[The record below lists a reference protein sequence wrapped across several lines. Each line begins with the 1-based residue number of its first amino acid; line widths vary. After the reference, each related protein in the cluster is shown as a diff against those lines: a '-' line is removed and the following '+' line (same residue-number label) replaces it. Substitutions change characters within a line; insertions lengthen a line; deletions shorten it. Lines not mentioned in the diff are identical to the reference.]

1 MRSLLVGVV
10 TLLQSNKGISMIHGI
25 YLKSKPKNKWHLVS
39 LAISAEAANLE
50 LEDIKKQAIEDG
62 NEQAEVGVQVFESSF
77 WIPEYI
83 AELKDQKLLF
93 N

>member
-1 MRSLLVGVV
+1 
-10 TLLQSNKGISMIHGI
+10 MIHGI

-50 LEDIKKQAIEDG
+50 IVVCKRQAIQEG
-62 NEQAEVGVQVFESSF
+62 NEQAEVAIQIFDSALWV
-77 WIPEYI
+77 PEYLNEI
-83 AELKDQKLLF
+83 KDQKLLF

>member
-1 MRSLLVGVV
+1 
-10 TLLQSNKGISMIHGI
+10 MIHGI

-39 LAISAEAANLE
+39 LAITAEAANLE
-50 LEDIKKQAIEDG
+50 MEDVKQQAIEEG
-62 NEQAEVGVQVFESSF
+62 NELAEVGFQIFESSL

-83 AELKDQKLLF
+83 DELKDHKLLF